1 MHAAGTGR
9 LFFFVYLGQQAA
21 SMHAGPNGRARQLP
35 FFLDLEHDASGIIK
49 MVLRIVY
56 IGGCYGKS
64 KGIFYGFSV

>member
-1 MHAAGTGR
+1 
-9 LFFFVYLGQQAA
+9 
-21 SMHAGPNGRARQLP
+21 MHAGPNGRARQLP